1 MPLKVCIKCGVYGVS
16 DAISGLWQ
24 QRAICSPVDKTTP
37 VCNTLFTL
45 QNLTF
50 AVRAAALKGWRFFC
64 CLPPPTD
71 ASMTKPLP
79 PFRPLFLWPLAAGV
93 LLALVISYFL
103 WPQHWVHKVGDF
115 FSHLGYNGLIVVAA
129 GLLLWRA
136 FRAGPRLVAWWLLAD
151 SLLTPLCVE
160 GLKAITRLP
169 RPRDQDG
176 HVGLNGFPS
185 GHTTYSFALAWLL
198 TQIHPRLAPL
208 WYLWAVTIGW
218 SRIEGGAHFRYQ
230 VLAGAA
236 LGTGIA
242 WAITHGW
249 PSVRKPRP
257 AAGIAGVLALAL
269 LALLLLGAP
278 AWAAAPTRPP
288 NELGRI
294 PILMYHSVGGEAEFA
309 GGPRYDKHGLN
320 IAPDTLRRQ
329 LALMSAA
336 NWYPVNMRDLLSARL
351 SVPRGKTPVVL
362 TFDDARPSQFRLLPN
377 GKIDPSCAVGILEAF
392 HAQHPDWPRRAT
404 FYVLPE
410 SAYNG
415 VPFDQDG
422 LETKKLRFLVRAG
435 YELGNHTTSHRS
447 LADLSVPT
455 LRWEMAF
462 CARYFR
468 HQAPGLRMTTMA
480 LPYGIAPHDPAR
492 WRVLMDGTQGGT
504 QYHEMCLLLAKGGPS
519 FAPAD
524 RRFDPRRVPRVEAV
538 PGEIECWLLPEQA
551 KRLYVSDGSSET
563 VTVPAAQRPFVLP
576 RRLDGARLIISR

>member
-1 MPLKVCIKCGVYGVS
+1 
-16 DAISGLWQ
+16 
-24 QRAICSPVDKTTP
+24 
-37 VCNTLFTL
+37 
-45 QNLTF
+45 
-50 AVRAAALKGWRFFC
+50 
-64 CLPPPTD
+64 
-71 ASMTKPLP
+71 MTKTLPP
-79 PFRPLFLWPLAAGV
+79 PFRPLFFWPLAAGL
-93 LLALVISYFL
+93 LLALVIFPAI
-103 WPQHWVHKVGDF
+103 WPSHSIHKVGDF
-115 FSHLGYNGLIVVAA
+115 FSHTGYNGFIGLAA
-129 GLLLWRA
+129 GLLLWRGL
-136 FRAGPRLVAWWLLAD
+136 RAGPRLAAWWLLAD

-169 RPRDQDG
+169 RPVDQDG

-230 VLAGAA
+230 VLVGAA
-236 LGTGIA
+236 LGTGVA

-249 PSVRKPRP
+249 PRVRKPRP
-257 AAGIAGVLALAL
+257 AAGIAGVLALL
-269 LALLLLGAP
+269 MLGGTAR
-278 AWAAAPTRPP
+278 AAAPKRPA
-288 NELGRI
+288 NELGLI

-309 GGPRYDKHGLN
+309 GGPRYDKHGLD

-329 LALMSAA
+329 LALMYRA
-336 NWYPVNMRDLLSARL
+336 NWYPVNMCDVLSARL

-362 TFDDARPSQFRLLPN
+362 TFDDARPSQFRLRANGQMDPN
-377 GKIDPSCAVGILEAF
+377 CAVGILEAF
-392 HAQHPDWPRRAT
+392 HVRHPDWPRRAT

-410 SAYNG
+410 SSYNG

-468 HQAPGLRMTTMA
+468 RQVPGLRMTTMA
-480 LPYGIAPHDPAR
+480 LPYGIAPRDPAR
-492 WRVLMDGTQGGT
+492 WRILMDGRQGGT
-504 QYHEMCLLLAKGGPS
+504 QYHEKCLLQARGGPS

-524 RRFDPRRVPRVEAV
+524 RRFDPRRIPRVEAA
-538 PGEIECWLLPEQA
+538 PGEIEHWLLPEQA
-551 KRLYVSDGSSET
+551 ARLYVSDGSSDT
-563 VTVPAAQRPFVLP
+563 VTVPAALRPRVSP
-576 RRLDGARLIISR
+576 RRLHGARLIVSR